1 LVAAR
6 AASTANDDSAKM
18 AIEISVRDAPLE
30 LNILAINVTEIVQS
44 LHEGLLGYRSD
55 QMTQEK
61 EIRYIRPC
69 WPGAHERQPTK
80 LPPCRPE
87 V

>member
-44 LHEGLLGYRSD
+44 LHEGL
-55 QMTQEK
+55 
-61 EIRYIRPC
+61 
-69 WPGAHERQPTK
+69 
-80 LPPCRPE
+80 
-87 V
+87 